1 MKIQIENSK
10 GLGITATGL
19 SDYLSRNEM
28 TNITGA
34 MFDVIAMVNSYENAE
49 CKKTATPEQI
59 ESIKEEMSKA
69 ALQAVPIKE
78 TREDRMII
86 RPRIPNNVV
95 DINELTIE
103 KAVTENALV
112 RCPNCGQAHC
122 LAVPSGNHIYLM
134 RRDFKDNEFG
144 IIAEFDSLNSEDFV
158 NVCCKPETDRNAYYQ
173 DLQQMSFMYNT
184 DFAVNNDTELFC
196 PVCCKSHAFS
206 SWKDAF
212 ENPLAYFE
220 TEALCDACG
229 GEKLEKLIKKRKIY
243 QCDKCG
249 LQSDFKERGE

>member
-1 MKIQIENSK
+1 MKIQIENNDGVKVMAESPHDNGLTHIAKISEMMRDVMKALIVSDIAEDTEISK
-10 GLGITATGL
+10 RTEKL
-19 SDYLSRNEM
+19 
-28 TNITGA
+28 
-34 MFDVIAMVNSYENAE
+34 
-49 CKKTATPEQI
+49 I
-59 ESIKEEMSKA
+59 EHVQE
-69 ALQAVPIKE
+69 VPVVKQ
-78 TREDRMII
+78 EDRMII